1 MNEFKEK
8 YLHEV
13 VDIRVSNVDKKIYP
27 SKSLVKLCNYMDAY
41 SNDYISS
48 KINFSTGSADVNE
61 IQKFGLKIDDVVIT
75 KDSETPEDIAVSS
88 VVIEDLKN
96 VVCGYHLAILRPN
109 KDDLD
114 GKYLMFKFKSDE
126 LKGYFLSVAKGSTR
140 FGLTIGDIENAKIK
154 FPSLSTQQ
162 RIAKILSTAD
172 AVIEKTQAAIAK
184 YKAIK
189 QGMLQ
194 DLFTRGIDMTST
206 SSATTGKLRPRY
218 EDAPELYK
226 ESKMGWIPREWEVMS
241 LEDSTDYVDYRGK
254 TPPKS
259 DFGVF
264 LITAKNIR
272 FGFIDYEISKEYIRE
287 DAFEEAM
294 SRGKVKLGDVLIT
307 TEAPLGNV
315 AQINKENVALAQR
328 VIKYRG
334 YEDLLNN
341 DFLALCLMSYGFQKQ
356 LFAEASGTT
365 VLGIKGSR
373 LHKLKIGIPEIPEQT
388 EIVKHLRAIDNKLQT
403 EQIYLQKMQSLKK
416 GLMEDLL
423 SGRKRVKMT
432 EELVTQNEN

>member
-1 MNEFKEK
+1 MSNWEEK
-8 YLHEV
+8 YLIDFATLNYGDNLPSSLLKPSGFRVFGANGYIGFHDNYNINRQTVLISCRGEYSGTINIV
-13 VDIRVSNVDKKIYP
+13 PEKTFVTNNSIIVNLKSDDVDTTFIYYKLQTINRAQIVS
-27 SKSLVKLCNYMDAY
+27 
-41 SNDYISS
+41 
-48 KINFSTGSADVNE
+48 GSAQPQVT
-61 IQKFGLKIDDVVIT
+61 II
-75 KDSETPEDIAVSS
+75 
-88 VVIEDLKN
+88 DLKR
-96 VVCGYHLAILRPN
+96 VT
-109 KDDLD
+109 
-114 GKYLMFKFKSDE
+114 
-126 LKGYFLSVAKGSTR
+126 LKLP
-140 FGLTIGDIENAKIK
+140 ENEE
-154 FPSLSTQQ
+154 QQ
-162 RIAKILSTAD
+162 HIAKILSTAD

-218 EDAPELYK
+218 EDTPELYK
-226 ESKMGWIPREWEVMS
+226 DSKLGWIPGEWEVMS

-373 LHKLKIGIPEIPEQT
+373 LHKLKIVIPEIPEQT

-403 EQIYLQKMQSLKK
+403 EQAYLQKMQSLKK

-423 SGRKRVKMT
+423 SGRKRVATAIKET
-432 EELVTQNEN
+432 L